1 MKKTLITLSLMAA
14 ATSAMAD
21 VIDLTGSDFTGVIA
35 SDSSYVV
42 EDGISESDLFGYS
55 SGQWHATISQSSL
68 TGQAKVITGESGS
81 ISMQVGAAS
90 STDKGNWVAVKV
102 DATQIG
108 TETPQTLS
116 FDWAKNA
123 AWGTAGNYSAEFTV
137 KVVGFNAEGSATEIG
152 SWNTTL
158 VNTTGDFDGSNPSF
172 TPVTIDLTTGD
183 YSSYGVLVSAI
194 ELQANSG
201 GVGLTIQ
208 GMQLTTTPEPTTAT
222 LSLLALAGL
231 CARRRRK

>member
-42 EDGISESDLFGYS
+42 EDGISTSDVFGYD
-55 SGQWHATISQSSL
+55 SGIWHATIADDSLSNQVSVTDGSL
-68 TGQAKVITGESGS
+68 TV
-81 ISMQVGAAS
+81 QVGAAS
-90 STDKGNWVAVKV
+90 PTNKGNWVAVKI
-102 DATQIG
+102 DATQID
-108 TETPQTLS
+108 TEVPQTLS
-116 FDWAKNA
+116 FDWVKDAV
-123 AWGTAGNYSAEFTV
+123 WGAGSYSATFTV
-137 KVVGFNAEGSATEIG
+137 EFVGFNEDGYATSLG

-158 VNTTGDFDGSNPSF
+158 DNSATSSTSEHVDMTLNVTGGEY
-172 TPVTIDLTTGD
+172 T
-183 YSSYGVLVSAI
+183 SYGVLISAI
-194 ELQANSG
+194 EDASVTGGCGMTITNLTLQ
-201 GVGLTIQ
+201 
-208 GMQLTTTPEPTTAT
+208 TTPEPTTAT